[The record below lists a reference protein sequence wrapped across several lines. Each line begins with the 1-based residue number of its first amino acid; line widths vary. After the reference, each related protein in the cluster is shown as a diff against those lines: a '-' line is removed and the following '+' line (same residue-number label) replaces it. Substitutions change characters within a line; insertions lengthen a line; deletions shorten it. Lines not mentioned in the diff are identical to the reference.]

1 MTIAFGISSLFF
13 AILGVFIP
21 LVGIFIT
28 GISGFLAWM
37 SAGKGT
43 PLGAVAVIINLIN
56 IFLLSPGYM
65 LVVGLEA
72 QHRTPDQSIS
82 FTVWMIVLF
91 IQIAAIVVFIVNFAM
106 DRIDFKAVLRAL
118 TSEKPRRKHSDRSGP
133 ERESDQMGPESNT
146 ADPAS
151 DNEPEE
157 AVSPLTKTLIYKIHG
172 GKKPDGKFWGSE
184 FGNTPRNLEDI
195 AFDGSRPHRAFLSE
209 KKAQLKIFSI
219 VISCIVLVFMLVS
232 LRPDLFPFLKYS
244 SVFSMFSKTFPD
256 NYLDRFKTEQPRP
269 TAPLEEKKQ
278 TPVHVPVKQYNTPQQ
293 VQAVNHDR
301 RQFPSNYSY
310 RDHSVQEN
318 SITQN
323 SPVQNTTTNKEI
335 WYIIELQ
342 SGENI
347 ITQNAIEKDGIITAT
362 GSDGRSRI
370 FRRNDIKGVKKTML

>member
-1 MTIAFGISSLFF
+1 MIAFGISSLFF

-21 LVGIFIT
+21 LAGIFIT

-43 PLGAVAVIINLIN
+43 PLGAAAVIINLIN

-72 QHRTPDQSIS
+72 QHRTPDQSKS
-82 FTVWMIVLF
+82 FTIWMIVLF
-91 IQIAAIVVFIVNFAM
+91 IQISAIVVFIVNFAM
-106 DRIDFKAVLRAL
+106 DRVDFKVLLRAL
-118 TSEKPRRKHSDRSGP
+118 TNERPRKKYSDQSGP
-133 ERESDQMGPESNT
+133 GTKSDQKGPESNT
-146 ADPAS
+146 TDSAS

-157 AVSPLTKTLIYKIHG
+157 TVSPLTKTLVYKIHG
-172 GKKPDGKFWGSE
+172 GKKPGGKFWGSE
-184 FGNTPRNLEDI
+184 FGNTQRNLEDI

-209 KKAQLKIFSI
+209 KKARLKMYSI

-244 SVFSMFSKTFPD
+244 SVFNVFSKTFPD

-269 TAPLEEKKQ
+269 AAPLEEKKQ
-278 TPVHVPVKQYNTPQQ
+278 TPVQVSTGNYTSPQ
-293 VQAVNHDR
+293 APIVNYEG
-301 RQFPSNYSY
+301 QLPSNNPY
-310 RDHSVQEN
+310 RDYSEKGN
-318 SITQN
+318 SGTQN
-323 SPVQNTTTNKEI
+323 SPGQNTTTKKEL

-342 SGENI
+342 NGENI
-347 ITQNAIEKDGIITAT
+347 ITQNAFEKDGIITAS
-362 GSDGRSRI
+362 GSDGRRRF